1 MSRLYP
7 AFAAA
12 LLLLPL
18 LLLASSLPRAQAST
32 QEEFDPFHEGQDLC
46 VTTHFPDSNLPNR
59 LAHTPLRYC
68 SACRHVA
75 ATFNELA
82 SAQFKKTLSAEKK
95 MKVAEK
101 VLADV
106 CAKSGID
113 SVSGSTGQRKFVNFM
128 KMQQASG
135 TRLALRH
142 PSLIRPPPCL
152 TRRAG
157 GQHELR

>member
-1 MSRLYP
+1 MRY
-7 AFAAA
+7 
-12 LLLLPL
+12 
-18 LLLASSLPRAQAST
+18 
-32 QEEFDPFHEGQDLC
+32 C
-46 VTTHFPDSNLPNR
+46 PDYNLPNR

-68 SACRHVA
+68 SACGHVA

-82 SAQFKKTLSAEKK
+82 SAQFKKTLSSEKK

-128 KMQQASG
+128 KMQQASA
-135 TRLALRH
+135 RAL
-142 PSLIRPPPCL
+142 LCDPPL
-152 TRRAG
+152 
-157 GQHELR
+157 